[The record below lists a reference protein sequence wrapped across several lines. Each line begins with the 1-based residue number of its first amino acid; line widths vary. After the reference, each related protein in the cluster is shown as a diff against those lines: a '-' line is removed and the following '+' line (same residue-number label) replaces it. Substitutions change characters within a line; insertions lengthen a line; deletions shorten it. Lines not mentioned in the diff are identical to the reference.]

1 MAISLGF
8 QKFRAR
14 IEANPK
20 LGIALILLVI
30 LVWGYGFLE
39 IMDFSGELEQERM
52 IAQKK
57 LEQVEDLAKEQF
69 WEERKLQS
77 QELLKTLEGRLWP
90 IQNEGLVRANLQ
102 NELNQLA
109 EKSGLE
115 RMRIQVDQQPVIDK
129 NAPNFKRFTANLT
142 ASGVKPEAV
151 ENFLDALSH
160 EERHFI
166 LQNFELRVSRFPF
179 FKVSLSVL
187 MPIIE
192 EKGKKG
198 TASKKGAQR

>member
-1 MAISLGF
+1 MAISSGF
-8 QKFRAR
+8 QDFRSK

-20 LGIALILLVI
+20 LGIGLIFLILLVW
-30 LVWGYGFLE
+30 VYGFLE
-39 IMDFSGELEQERM
+39 IMDFSTDLEQERI

-57 LEQVEDLAKEQF
+57 LNLVEDLAREQF

-77 QELLKTLEGRLWP
+77 QELLKSLESKLWP

-115 RMRIQVDQQPVIDK
+115 RMRIQVDQNPVIDK
-129 NAPNFKRFTANLT
+129 NNPNFKRFTANLT
-142 ASGVKPEAV
+142 ATSVKPDAV

-160 EERHFI
+160 DEHHFI
-166 LQNFELRVSRFPF
+166 LQTFELRVKPFPF
-179 FKVSLSVL
+179 MKVSLSVL
-187 MPIIE
+187 MPSPE
-192 EKGKKG
+192 NTAKKQGSTKG
-198 TASKKGAQR
+198 SKR